1 MAYEIPVFDFTLEAA
16 ADLSASQ
23 YRFVRV
29 DANGRAALCGAGQPA
44 VGVLQ
49 NKPSAA
55 GQAAQVRALG
65 ITKVVAGGAISKGA
79 LVASDASGQ
88 AVAATVTTAN
98 TTTGALTGSHVAG
111 IALEAAAGAG
121 QVISVLLL
129 PMGAVPGTAA

>member
-65 ITKVVAGGAISKGA
+65 ITKVVAGAAIAKGA

-111 IALEAAAGAG
+111 IALEAAAAAG
-121 QVISVLLL
+121 GVISVLLL